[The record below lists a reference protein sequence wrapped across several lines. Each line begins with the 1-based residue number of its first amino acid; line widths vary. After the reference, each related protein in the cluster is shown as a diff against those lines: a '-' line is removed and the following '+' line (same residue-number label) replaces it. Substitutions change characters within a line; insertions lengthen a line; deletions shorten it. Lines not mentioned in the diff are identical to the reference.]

1 MSVGRVGKNV
11 GFEKYQH
18 VERLFTA
25 ATEGIDQGE
34 WHAFVKLD
42 GTNGSIWMDP
52 KGEVRCGSRNNVL
65 GPGNGN
71 RGFYEWVMANRDKLS
86 LLLSTVFR
94 DCTIYGEWLCL
105 SGDTKIKLVS
115 GGKRGHTM
123 TLREMYE
130 YQETPV
136 VERLKYVRKDGANS
150 KIDRPSWWKRN
161 GFPQTFS
168 LFIDEDKI
176 KPQRMAAIIYSGKKE
191 VYLVKTRNG
200 YEIKSTLDHRFWTNH
215 GWRQLKDI
223 VVGDVVATTEL
234 KNSPV
239 KRNYGKGSRAIHAL
253 HDTLRRNRNCEEC
266 GRDNCL
272 EVHHVDENWQNNDP
286 SNLKVL
292 CSDCHRRS
300 HNNITASNQSYKY
313 DFDKVV
319 SIEPAG
325 FDDCYD
331 LSMAADENSASFIAD
346 GFVVHNCPHTFR
358 GYADHMWNNFYVF
371 DVYANDVNR
380 YLHHNFYS
388 HHLALHSIK
397 CAPVLVSNAGKRLDE
412 ETIKTLLAMEVNGI
426 DSVHG
431 VGEGIVVKRY
441 DFVNKFG
448 RIVWGKFIKP
458 EFKQM
463 MQQKEQR
470 VPKTGDE
477 AMDKLLT
484 DIAEKYITQALV
496 DKTVSKLTH
505 DNGGNWEPRLIHM
518 MLGTIYYDFINEE
531 LYNALKYFH
540 SPTIDFKRMRSFV
553 NVRIKQLRPDL
564 F

>member
-1 MSVGRVGKNV
+1 MMTEVSQVDQVGKNV

-25 ATEGIDQGE
+25 ATEGIDRGE

-94 DCTIYGEWLCL
+94 DCTIYGEF
-105 SGDTKIKLVS
+105 LV
-115 GGKRGHTM
+115 
-123 TLREMYE
+123 
-130 YQETPV
+130 
-136 VERLKYVRKDGANS
+136 
-150 KIDRPSWWKRN
+150 
-161 GFPQTFS
+161 
-168 LFIDEDKI
+168 
-176 KPQRMAAIIYSGKKE
+176 
-191 VYLVKTRNG
+191 
-200 YEIKSTLDHRFWTNH
+200 
-215 GWRQLKDI
+215 
-223 VVGDVVATTEL
+223 
-234 KNSPV
+234 
-239 KRNYGKGSRAIHAL
+239 
-253 HDTLRRNRNCEEC
+253 
-266 GRDNCL
+266 
-272 EVHHVDENWQNNDP
+272 
-286 SNLKVL
+286 
-292 CSDCHRRS
+292 
-300 HNNITASNQSYKY
+300 
-313 DFDKVV
+313 
-319 SIEPAG
+319 
-325 FDDCYD
+325 
-331 LSMAADENSASFIAD
+331 
-346 GFVVHNCPHTFR
+346 PHTFR

-388 HHLALHSIK
+388 HHLALADIK
-397 CAPVLVSNAGKRLDE
+397 CAPVLVSKAGKRLDE
-412 ETIKTLLAMEVNGI
+412 ETIETLLAMEVNGI

-448 RIVWGKFIKP
+448 RIVWGKFVKP
-458 EFKQM
+458 EFKQT

-505 DNGGNWEPRLIHM
+505 DNGGDWGPRLIPM